1 MPIPSSRCGSHIHV
15 SPWPNR
21 QFSLHDLHALAFG
34 TIHYEFHVHNL
45 LPEYRQHNKYCRPNT
60 EHSEALHELI
70 HVRGVHARDVWKKT
84 VGIKDLRRLR
94 DFMQASD
101 EPKKDRYVLWNFD
114 NVVQPGG
121 SGSVEFRGG
130 RAFRGPVRTKRW
142 IAFVMAFVHFCLNQV
157 RGFDLFVKKKCFA
170 FADLL
175 MCVRVLEIWNL
186 DSQGLCRPGHGEVLG
201 GHTRSCRRY

>member
-1 MPIPSSRCGSHIHV
+1 M
-15 SPWPNR
+15 
-21 QFSLHDLHALAFG
+21 
-34 TIHYEFHVHNL
+34 
-45 LPEYRQHNKYCRPNT
+45 
-60 EHSEALHELI
+60 
-70 HVRGVHARDVWKKT
+70 
-84 VGIKDLRRLR
+84 GIKDLRRLR